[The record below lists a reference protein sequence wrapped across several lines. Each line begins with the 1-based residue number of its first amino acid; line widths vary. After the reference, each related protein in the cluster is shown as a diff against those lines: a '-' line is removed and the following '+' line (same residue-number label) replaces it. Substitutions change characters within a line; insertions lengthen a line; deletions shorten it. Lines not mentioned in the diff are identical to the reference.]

1 MLRTRT
7 HLTTPPGVAP
17 VTESADRNSF
27 ELYTPGL
34 RLPAEP
40 VVASRFRT
48 QIILLVTLV
57 GLALVAFIAF
67 QVVTSG
73 QDFDPSLD
81 ENIPGEGGFDPT
93 VQLPDDA
100 G

>member
-7 HLTTPPGVAP
+7 HLTTPPGGAP
-17 VTESADRNSF
+17 VTESDDRSSF

-34 RLPAEP
+34 QLPGEP
-40 VVASRFRT
+40 VIASRFRT
-48 QIILLVTLV
+48 QIVLLATVILLAVI
-57 GLALVAFIAF
+57 GFIAF

-81 ENIPGEGGFDPT
+81 ENIPGEEEFDPT